1 LLVIFRGVTEMQI
14 NNRFLEA
21 VWNSFDFFVRFMYC
35 RFGIIS
41 GLFFWKIYSSNPQS
55 LDKVFDEMYTLFK
68 EYNVPIEKRSFVE
81 IGPGNSNILA
91 LNFLMLG
98 ASNVILV
105 DKFPRMINT
114 GKQKEFLKNE
124 ITYIKQKYNKNP
136 SFIQDNS
143 IDKKYLDFIS
153 SELTESNLTNIDIIY
168 SNNVLEHIKNVEL
181 NIKSMWR
188 TLKPGGFLYHNI
200 DLRDHYNFNS
210 PFLFYKYDDQ
220 IWQKY
225 LTREGVSYTNRLRY
239 DDFIRLFTENGF
251 EIIHYQIKKQEG
263 NMKNRS
269 SKYKNKDID
278 SLQTTNMSIL
288 LRKMNA

>member
-1 LLVIFRGVTEMQI
+1 MQV
-14 NNRFLEA
+14 NNRILAA
-21 VWNSFDFFVRFMYC
+21 VWNSFDCFVRFMYC
-35 RFGIIS
+35 RFGILS

-55 LDKVFDEMYTLFK
+55 LDNVFDEMYTLFK
-68 EYNVPIEKRSFVE
+68 EFNVPIEKSSIVE

-98 ASNVILV
+98 ASKVILV

-114 GKQKEFLKNE
+114 RKQKDFFKNE
-124 ITYIKQKYNKNP
+124 IIYIQQKYERNP
-136 SFIQDNS
+136 SFIKDNS
-143 IDKKYLDFIS
+143 IEKKFLDYIS
-153 SELTESNLTNIDIIY
+153 SELTESNLTDIDIIY

-188 TLKPGGFLYHNI
+188 ILKPGGFLYHNI

-210 PFLFYKYDDQ
+210 PFLFYKYEDQ

-239 DDFIRLFTENGF
+239 DDFIRLFKENGF
-251 EIIHYQIKKQEG
+251 EIIYYQTIKQECD
-263 NMKNRS
+263 MS
-269 SKYKNKDID
+269 TLSPKYKTKDID
-278 SLQTTNMSIL
+278 SLQTTGLSIL
-288 LRKMNA
+288 LKKK